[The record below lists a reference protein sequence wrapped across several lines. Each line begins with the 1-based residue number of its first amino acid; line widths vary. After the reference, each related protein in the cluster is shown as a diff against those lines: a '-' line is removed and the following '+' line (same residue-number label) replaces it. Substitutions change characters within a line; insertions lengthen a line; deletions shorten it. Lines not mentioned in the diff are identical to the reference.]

1 MTDLLVSLEMVRLMA
16 SYLLDLLLLLRILV
30 FARLMLWRDYRR
42 DVVTLV
48 LPDKPL
54 AQLLP
59 YNDKRKI

>member
-1 MTDLLVSLEMVRLMA
+1 MVRLMA